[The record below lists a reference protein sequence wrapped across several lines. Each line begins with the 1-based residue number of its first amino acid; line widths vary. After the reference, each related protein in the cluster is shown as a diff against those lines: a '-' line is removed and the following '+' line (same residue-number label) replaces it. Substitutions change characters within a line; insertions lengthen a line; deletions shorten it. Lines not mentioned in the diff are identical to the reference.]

1 MDESTRKITVKSG
14 KHEVEM
20 EVTSEQYSKY
30 YRPWWVQKKKEQRNR
45 DAKEEKGFTTESYEV
60 WKDGIMDSDNEF
72 NFFQDSLEE
81 IVEKKMTLELLNEA
95 LNALLPDEKDIA
107 VNVLSEEVSLSEFA
121 RMKNV
126 ARTTLSDKKK
136 KVLNKLRAYFS
147 AKGYVMS

>member
-45 DAKEEKGFTTESYEV
+45 DAKKEKGYKTEFYETWNDAIV
-60 WKDGIMDSDNEF
+60 IKDNDF
-72 NFFQDSLEE
+72 NSFQDSLEE

-95 LNALLPDEKDIA
+95 LNSLLPDEKEIA
-107 VNVLSEEVSLSEFA
+107 INVISEEVSLSKFA
-121 RMKNV
+121 RMKN
-126 ARTTLSDKKK
+126 AHRTTLSDKKK
-136 KVLNKLRAYFS
+136 KVLKKLKAYFS
-147 AKGYVMS
+147 AKGYVVS